1 VEAVAYQ
8 ETLLYWFDLY
18 AKELGLHETLV
29 FLPLHPGSTSKNSRI
44 VDMFRAWMAGE
55 LGVAPECWTAALS
68 QATSFD
74 VRSAHNTDEI
84 LDIMHYAPK
93 VLATYG
99 DYLAEQVMM
108 EINAIEPPRHLSV
121 EESSAF

>member
-1 VEAVAYQ
+1 M
-8 ETLLYWFDLY
+8 Y

-99 DYLAEQVMM
+99 EYLAEQVMM